1 MKQAFSSPSGVLLL
15 AILLVSFLGPLLPLA
30 DPLAMDVAAR
40 FAPPSSAHLLGQDEY
55 GRDLLAR
62 LIHALRSAILISCGA
77 ALIAAAI
84 GVSIGV
90 VAGYVR
96 GLSEAMAMRIM
107 DVILC
112 FPPLLLAM
120 LAATLYGA
128 GPTTLV
134 PVLALVFVPS
144 FTRVA
149 HASVMTVRGQDYVN
163 ATKLMGAP
171 AHRIIFRTILPN
183 IAGPLF
189 VQFSFVVV
197 MSVILESGLS
207 FLGLGVLPPQPSL
220 GTMIGSARS
229 TFAQEPW
236 LLLAPCLT
244 LILLVL
250 VLNAFCD
257 HLRQLFD
264 PRRGAGA

>member
-1 MKQAFSSPSGVLLL
+1 MKQAFQSPSGILL
-15 AILLVSFLGPLLPLA
+15 ALILAIAFIGPLLPLA

-40 FAPPSSAHLLGQDEY
+40 FSGPSAAHPLGQDEY
-55 GRDLLAR
+55 GRDLLSR
-62 LIHALRSAILISCGA
+62 LVYALRAAILISGA
-77 ALIAAAI
+77 ALISAVI
-84 GVSIGV
+84 GVSVGV

-96 GLSEAMAMRIM
+96 GFSEALSMRIM

-128 GPTTLV
+128 GPSTLV

-149 HASVMTVRGQDYVN
+149 HASVMTVRGQDYVD
-163 ATKLMGAP
+163 ATRLMGASP
-171 AHRIIFRTILPN
+171 ARIIFRTILPN
-183 IAGPLF
+183 IVGPLF

-220 GTMIGSARS
+220 GMMIGAARS
-229 TFAQEPW
+229 TFGQEPW
-236 LLLAPCLT
+236 LLLAPCLSLT
-244 LILLVL
+244 VLVL
-250 VLNAFCD
+250 VLNTFCD
-257 HLRQLFD
+257 HLRQIFD
-264 PRRGAGA
+264 PRRETGA